1 MPALG
6 FDDQFFVDRKKS
18 QSNIETQ
25 SEKKK
30 IGGALAVDD
39 PPMATETNKL
49 SVPTL
54 VKQLSKSVNEKGGK
68 SIPNEFGISIAEK
81 FQIMKEH
88 KLIMA
93 AESDTQD
100 VLEDEFD
107 SEFENRE
114 TVVRGN
120 ASIKKRQR
128 KSSSMDKES
137 YERPFLNGE
146 SNPLMRKTSN
156 RLRDNQHSLDD
167 YNQIYSKFAN
177 QANPELDLAIQKSAV
192 KSYSQMI
199 LGNNEKLDLDK
210 SNPRVNISFG
220 PEDQIS
226 GIDDRKNYVK
236 ALKKLEADLKELTT
250 AKKPKSKTRKTPPRQ
265 KPKTK
270 NLRAE
275 EFVRLTKTN
284 LRKFFDEDFMNLN
297 PNSERKILVL
307 IQTRK
312 RASPIFRL
320 PSPHHRPPKLSHQGT
335 QQRLLKIHDQHRA
348 PPAPINANPHG
359 IPPKFIY
366 ALDQRLHANLRKTLP
381 DPQNPQKP
389 IFGRLQFNPN
399 PFPPIRLEIQH
410 NLPRLL
416 PIQTPPRLRHRIQNH
431 HQPQRPIQKLEL
443 NQNQKFPVL
452 QRPMARGPKAR
463 PWQILPFRLQNWN
476 LKKDSRRAFLPWGLS
491 VWALQDLYG

>member
-1 MPALG
+1 MKIILTDFGYVNYIQKSEQPKKRNSFCGTLEYLSPEMIKNNGHTESVDIWSTGIMAYELLAGKTPFVAPVSSNEKAYNSQTCVNILKQELDFERLDISDPGKECIGMMLDKDFENRPDVFELLGHSWFRAKLTAGDFADFKHYNFGTVSARGLETEPGKVPALG

-25 SEKKK
+25 SEKKT

-39 PPMATETNKL
+39 PPMATEQNNL

-54 VKQLSKSVNEKGGK
+54 VKQLSKSVNDKGGK
-68 SIPNEFGISIAEK
+68 NIPKEFGISIAEK

-107 SEFENRE
+107 YEFENRE

-137 YERPFLNGE
+137 YERPFLTGE
-146 SNPLMRKTSN
+146 SNPLMGKTSN
-156 RLRDNQHSLDD
+156 RLRDNQPSLDD

-199 LGNNEKLDLDK
+199 LGNNQKLDLDK

-226 GIDDRKNYVK
+226 PIDDRKNYIK
-236 ALKKLEADLKELTT
+236 ALKKLEVDLKELTT
-250 AKKPKSKTRKTPPRQ
+250 AKKPKSKTCTTPPRQ
-265 KPKTK
+265 KLKTK

-275 EFVRLTKTN
+275 KFVRLTKTN

-297 PNSERKILVL
+297 PNSERKKLIL

-312 RASPIFRL
+312 RESPIFRL
-320 PSPHHRPPKLSHQGT
+320 PTPHHRPP
-335 QQRLLKIHDQHRA
+335 
-348 PPAPINANPHG
+348 
-359 IPPKFIY
+359 
-366 ALDQRLHANLRKTLP
+366 
-381 DPQNPQKP
+381 
-389 IFGRLQFNPN
+389 
-399 PFPPIRLEIQH
+399 
-410 NLPRLL
+410 
-416 PIQTPPRLRHRIQNH
+416 
-431 HQPQRPIQKLEL
+431 
-443 NQNQKFPVL
+443 
-452 QRPMARGPKAR
+452 
-463 PWQILPFRLQNWN
+463 
-476 LKKDSRRAFLPWGLS
+476 
-491 VWALQDLYG
+491 